1 MKLRMNKGNG
11 REKRGVV
18 LGVGLPF
25 LSFNIPDESETHAAS
40 TCTTGDPVRSN
51 KVHLAL
57 SYGNTRYEICNM
69 IAKGM
74 RATHK
79 AGMRTEESID
89 RVLGLIGPRFIGPRL
104 MTVNLPR
111 PRR

>member
-1 MKLRMNKGNG
+1 M
-11 REKRGVV
+11 
-18 LGVGLPF
+18 
-25 LSFNIPDESETHAAS
+25 
-40 TCTTGDPVRSN
+40 RSD

-69 IAKGM
+69 VAKGI

-79 AGMRTEESID
+79 DGMRTEESIN

-104 MTVNLPR
+104 IPVDLPR

>member
-1 MKLRMNKGNG
+1 MV
-11 REKRGVV
+11 ESIPPV
-18 LGVGLPF
+18 
-25 LSFNIPDESETHAAS
+25 LSFKIPDESEAHAAS
-40 TCTTGDPVRSN
+40 TCTTGDPVRSD

-89 RVLGLIGPRFIGPRL
+89 RVLAMIGPKFIGPRL
-104 MTVNLPR
+104 VPVYFPR

>member
-1 MKLRMNKGNG
+1 MR
-11 REKRGVV
+11 
-18 LGVGLPF
+18 
-25 LSFNIPDESETHAAS
+25 S
-40 TCTTGDPVRSN
+40 T

-69 IAKGM
+69 VAKGM

-79 AGMRTEESID
+79 SGMRTEESID

-111 PRR
+111 SRR

>member
-1 MKLRMNKGNG
+1 M
-11 REKRGVV
+11 
-18 LGVGLPF
+18 
-25 LSFNIPDESETHAAS
+25 
-40 TCTTGDPVRSN
+40 RSD

-89 RVLGLIGPRFIGPRL
+89 RVLSLIGPKFIGPRA
-104 MTVNLPR
+104 VPVSFPR